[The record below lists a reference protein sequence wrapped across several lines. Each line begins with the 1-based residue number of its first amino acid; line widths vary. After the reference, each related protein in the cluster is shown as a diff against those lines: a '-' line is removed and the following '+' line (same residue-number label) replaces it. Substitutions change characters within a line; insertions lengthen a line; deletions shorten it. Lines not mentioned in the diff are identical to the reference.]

1 MKTQLIEEAYRIA
14 RERYAAVGVD
24 TDEALEKLQRVSL
37 SLHCWQADDVTGFE
51 NRGGELT
58 GGIQATGNYPGK
70 ARNVEELRADIL
82 KAASYIPG
90 THRLNLHEIYGEFG
104 GEKVDRNEVE
114 VKHFAGWIEWARA
127 HGMKLDFNS
136 TSFSHPK
143 SGSLSLSN
151 PDPEIREFWIEH
163 GKACRKIANYFGEE
177 LGITALDNIWIPDG
191 TKDVPADRIGPRAR
205 LKEALDE
212 ILSVKYDRKNVADAV
227 EGKVF
232 GIGVESYTVG
242 SHEFYM
248 NYAAKNG
255 LMCLL
260 DTGHYHPTEVVSDKI
275 SSMLLFNDSLALHVS
290 RPVRWDSDH
299 VIKLD
304 DELKELATE
313 LVRCDAL
320 QKVFIGLDFFDA
332 SINRIAAWV
341 IGMRNMQKALLYGLL
356 TPNKE
361 LKEAQDR
368 ADFTKVLQG
377 LEEIKTLPFGDVWAE
392 FCQRNEVPV
401 DGKWY
406 PIVKEYEKDV
416 LFKR

>member
-1 MKTQLIEEAYRIA
+1 MSEFEEAKEA
-14 RERYAAVGVD
+14 YAAIGVD
-24 TDEALEKLQRVSL
+24 AEEALKKLQQVRISM
-37 SLHCWQADDVTGFE
+37 HCWQGDDVLGFDSDA
-51 NRGGELT
+51 LT
-58 GGIQATGNYPGK
+58 GGIAATGNYPGR
-70 ARNVEELRADIL
+70 ARTPEELMADIR
-82 KAASYIPG
+82 KAYSLIPG
-90 THRLNLHEIYGEFG
+90 KHKLNLHASYRITEEQ
-104 GEKVDRNEVE
+104 VDRDKIEP
-114 VKHFAGWIEWARA
+114 KHFAAWVDFAKEEGI
-127 HGMKLDFNS
+127 GLDFNP
-136 TSFSHPK
+136 TFFSHK
-143 SGSLSLSN
+143 NVKDNMTLSS
-151 PDPEIREFWIEH
+151 PDPAIREFWIAH

-212 ILSVKYDRKNVADAV
+212 ILSVPYERKNVADSV

-248 NYAAKNG
+248 NYAAKKG
-255 LMCLL
+255 IMCLL

-313 LVRCDAL
+313 LVRCQAL
-320 QKVFIGLDFFDA
+320 DRVFIGLDFFDA

-356 TPNKE
+356 TPNE
-361 LKEAQDR
+361 TLKKAQEE
-368 ADFTKVLQG
+368 ADFTRVLQG
-377 LEEIKTLPFGDVWAE
+377 LEELKTLPFGAVWAE
-392 FCQRNEVPV
+392 FCARNEVPE

-406 PIVKEYEKDV
+406 PEVKAYERNV
-416 LFKR
+416 LLKR

>member
-1 MKTQLIEEAYRIA
+1 MSEFEEAKEA
-14 RERYAAVGVD
+14 YAAIGVD
-24 TDEALEKLQRVSL
+24 AEEALKKLQQVRISM
-37 SLHCWQADDVTGFE
+37 HCWQGDDVLGFDSDA
-51 NRGGELT
+51 LT
-58 GGIQATGNYPGK
+58 GGIATTGNYPGR
-70 ARNVEELRADIL
+70 ARTPEELMADIR
-82 KAASYIPG
+82 KAYSLIPG
-90 THRLNLHEIYGEFG
+90 KHKLNLHASYRITK
-104 GEKVDRNEVE
+104 EKVDRDKIEPR
-114 VKHFAGWIEWARA
+114 HFASWVDFAKEEGI
-127 HGMKLDFNS
+127 GLDFNP
-136 TSFSHPK
+136 TFFSHK
-143 SGSLSLSN
+143 NVKDNMTLSS
-151 PDPEIREFWIEH
+151 PDPAIREFWIAH

-212 ILSVKYDRKNVADAV
+212 ILSVPYDRKNIADSV

-248 NYAAKNG
+248 NYAAQKG
-255 LMCLL
+255 IMCLL

-313 LVRCDAL
+313 LVRCQAL
-320 QKVFIGLDFFDA
+320 DRVFIGLDFFDA

-356 TPNKE
+356 TPNETLRK
-361 LKEAQDR
+361 AQEE
-368 ADFTKVLQG
+368 ADFTRVLQG
-377 LEEIKTLPFGDVWAE
+377 LEELKTLPFGAVWAE
-392 FCQRNEVPV
+392 FCARNEVPE

-406 PIVKEYEKDV
+406 PEVKAYERNV
-416 LFKR
+416 LLKR

>member
-1 MKTQLIEEAYRIA
+1 MSEFEEAKEA
-14 RERYAAVGVD
+14 YAAIGVD
-24 TDEALEKLQRVSL
+24 AEEALKKLQQVRISM
-37 SLHCWQADDVTGFE
+37 HCWQGDDVLGFDSDA
-51 NRGGELT
+51 LT
-58 GGIQATGNYPGK
+58 GGIAATGNYPGR
-70 ARNVEELRADIL
+70 ARTPEELMADIR
-82 KAASYIPG
+82 KAYSLIPG
-90 THRLNLHEIYGEFG
+90 KHKLNLHASYRITK
-104 GEKVDRNEVE
+104 EKVDRDKIEPR
-114 VKHFAGWIEWARA
+114 HFASWVDFAKEEGI
-127 HGMKLDFNS
+127 GLDFNP
-136 TSFSHPK
+136 TFFSHK
-143 SGSLSLSN
+143 NVKDNMTLSS
-151 PDPEIREFWIEH
+151 PDPAIREFWIAH

-212 ILSVKYDRKNVADAV
+212 ILSVPYDRKNIADSV

-248 NYAAKNG
+248 NYAAKKG
-255 LMCLL
+255 IMCLL

-313 LVRCDAL
+313 LVRCQAL
-320 QKVFIGLDFFDA
+320 DRVFIGLDFFDA

-356 TPNKE
+356 TPNE
-361 LKEAQDR
+361 DLKKAQEE
-368 ADFTKVLQG
+368 ADFTRVLQG
-377 LEEIKTLPFGDVWAE
+377 LEELKTLPFGAVWAE
-392 FCQRNEVPV
+392 FCARNEVPE

-406 PIVKEYEKDV
+406 PEVKAYERNV
-416 LFKR
+416 LLKR

>member
-1 MKTQLIEEAYRIA
+1 MSEFETAKEQ
-14 RERYAAVGVD
+14 YAAIGVD
-24 TDEALEKLQRVSL
+24 VERALETLQKVRISM
-37 SLHCWQADDVTGFE
+37 HCWQGDDVLGFDSDK
-51 NRGGELT
+51 LT
-58 GGIQATGNYPGK
+58 GGIATTGNYPGR
-70 ARNVEELRADIL
+70 ARNPEELMADIRKTYSL
-82 KAASYIPG
+82 IPG
-90 THRLNLHEIYGEFG
+90 KHKLNLHASYRITEEN
-104 GEKVDRNEVE
+104 VDRDKIEPR
-114 VKHFAGWIEWARA
+114 HFQAWVDFAREQ
-127 HGMKLDFNS
+127 GIGLDFNP
-136 TSFSHPK
+136 TFFSHANVRNNMT
-143 SGSLSLSN
+143 LSS
-151 PDPEIREFWIEH
+151 PDDAIRDFWIEH
-163 GKACRKIANYFGEE
+163 GKASRKIANYFGEQ
-177 LGITALDNIWIPDG
+177 LGITALNNIWIPDG

-205 LKEALDE
+205 LKDSLDQ
-212 ILSVKYDRKNVADAV
+212 IFSVKYDKKNIADAV

-275 SSMLLFNDSLALHVS
+275 SSMLLFYDRLALHVS

-320 QKVFIGLDFFDA
+320 GRVFIGLDFFDA

-356 TPNKE
+356 TPHQQLRDE
-361 LKEAQDR
+361 QDK
-368 ADFTKVLQG
+368 ADFTAVLVG
-377 LEEIKTLPFGDVWAE
+377 LEEIKTLPFGEVWAE
-392 FCQRNEVPV
+392 FCRRNEVPV
-401 DGKWY
+401 DGAWY
-406 PIVKEYEKDV
+406 AEVKDYERNV
-416 LFKR
+416 SLKR

>member
-1 MKTQLIEEAYRIA
+1 MSEFEEAKEA
-14 RERYAAVGVD
+14 YAAIGVD
-24 TDEALEKLQRVSL
+24 AEEALKKLQQVRISM
-37 SLHCWQADDVTGFE
+37 HCWQGDDVLGFDSDA
-51 NRGGELT
+51 LT
-58 GGIQATGNYPGK
+58 GGIATTGNYPGR
-70 ARNVEELRADIL
+70 ARTPEELMADIR
-82 KAASYIPG
+82 KAYSLIPG
-90 THRLNLHEIYGEFG
+90 KHKLNLHASYRITK
-104 GEKVDRNEVE
+104 EKVDRDKIEPR
-114 VKHFAGWIEWARA
+114 HFASWVDFAKEEGI
-127 HGMKLDFNS
+127 GLDFNP
-136 TSFSHPK
+136 TFFSHK
-143 SGSLSLSN
+143 NVKDNMTLSS
-151 PDPEIREFWIEH
+151 PDPAIREFWIAH

-212 ILSVKYDRKNVADAV
+212 ILSVPYDRKNIADSV

-248 NYAAKNG
+248 NYAARKG
-255 LMCLL
+255 IMCLL

-313 LVRCDAL
+313 LVRCQAL
-320 QKVFIGLDFFDA
+320 DRVFIGLDFFDA

-356 TPNKE
+356 TPNETLEK
-361 LKEAQDR
+361 AQEE
-368 ADFTKVLQG
+368 ADFTRVLQG
-377 LEEIKTLPFGDVWAE
+377 LEELKTLPFGAVWAE
-392 FCQRNEVPV
+392 FCARNEVPE

-406 PIVKEYEKDV
+406 PEVKAYERNV
-416 LFKR
+416 LLKR